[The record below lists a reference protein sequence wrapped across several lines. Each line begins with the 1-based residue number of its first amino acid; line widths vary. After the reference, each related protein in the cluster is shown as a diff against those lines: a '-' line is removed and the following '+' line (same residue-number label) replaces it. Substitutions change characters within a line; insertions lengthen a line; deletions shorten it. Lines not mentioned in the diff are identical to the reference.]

1 MPTNLLFVKCTF
13 NSVIW
18 PPTKEICTCTMLLY
32 IKARTTHALC
42 LISITQLTIL
52 TFDKERKMEAIIFLI
67 AMVLLGVI
75 TMGGGTAVFCCI
87 GWESSLPVIYTNKLM
102 EELLYHEECTRQRF
116 RSFAQLLTRVAM
128 KVSKE
133 AAELPTTLYLS
144 NNSTAVDL
152 DTSTNGNTGE
162 VSCQTT
168 ADTTNHHNDSV
179 VIDIEDPAE
188 EWERAYDR
196 SPTDADIWTRVRN
209 FYSFRMSKDYN
220 ST

>member
-1 MPTNLLFVKCTF
+1 MP
-13 NSVIW
+13 
-18 PPTKEICTCTMLLY
+18 
-32 IKARTTHALC
+32 
-42 LISITQLTIL
+42 IS
-52 TFDKERKMEAIIFLI
+52 
-67 AMVLLGVI
+67 
-75 TMGGGTAVFCCI
+75 
-87 GWESSLPVIYTNKLM
+87 YTNKLM

-116 RSFAQLLTRVAM
+116 RSFAQLLTTVAM
-128 KVSKE
+128 KVSRE
-133 AAELPTTLYLS
+133 AAELPSTLYLS

-196 SPTDADIWTRVRN
+196 SPTDADIWTRVGN
-209 FYSFRMSKDYN
+209 FYSFRMFKDYSVTGGKGPQAKTFEKLLCNKLAYKTKQKYNDIINYYRCKLSFLIRKLILLCIRGSRKTSNRTDELSNMDDLEFN
-220 ST
+220 SFESKVN